1 MATPQP
7 GSAEPPPEDPTTQ
20 AAGVDERPQRRREWS
35 GGLRSVVLP
44 LLAVIAIV
52 GAVWYFQR
60 DPSSPTKGE
69 GGTGIVALPADKN
82 PTGRAPAVETGRAAP
97 DFVLT
102 TLDGGRVRLSD
113 LRGKNVL
120 VNFWAT
126 WCGPCRAEMPELVKT
141 YHEQK
146 ANGLEILAVDLQEQD
161 AKVRDFADE
170 FAMTFPVLM
179 DRTGEVAE
187 AYGVRG
193 AGLPATMFIDRQGV
207 VRVIKIGAMTGE
219 FLRARLAELP

>member
-1 MATPQP
+1 MATPD
-7 GSAEPPPEDPTTQ
+7 PEQNEANRPDHV
-20 AAGVDERPQRRREWS
+20 AGVDERPQRRREWA

-44 LLAVIAIV
+44 VLIVAAIV
-52 GAVWYFQR
+52 GAVWYLQR
-60 DPSSPTKGE
+60 DRGGNGGQAA

-82 PTGRAPAVETGRAAP
+82 PTGKAPAVETGRAAP

-113 LRGKNVL
+113 LRGKNVV

-141 YHEQK
+141 YAEQK

-161 AKVRDFADE
+161 DKVGDFAAE
-170 FAMTFPVLM
+170 FGMTFPVLM

-193 AGLPATMFIDRQGV
+193 AGLPATVFIDRQGV
-207 VRVIKIGAMTGE
+207 VRVLKIGAMNGE